1 MRLWG
6 NRPIVSV
13 AVDFTWVSLAMQ
25 TREWSVAP
33 VSVPGDSRVAGIY
46 DAPYL
51 ADAYAIRLP
60 EDAITD
66 PEVLARF
73 LFAHQPSWV
82 AGLLSVRDAV
92 VARLGLKTARQL
104 RKLSAPTGRER
115 VNIFRIYERRPH
127 EIILGED
134 DTHLDFRLSVM
145 REMRALSTGPRP
157 YLIVSTV
164 VHCHNRLGRTYITL
178 IAPFHRLVV
187 EASLRQAARRG
198 WPTVAPA

>member
-1 MRLWG
+1 MY
-6 NRPIVSV
+6 
-13 AVDFTWVSLAMQ
+13 A
-25 TREWSVAP
+25 
-33 VSVPGDSRVAGIY
+33 
-46 DAPYL
+46 APYL

-66 PEVLARF
+66 PELLARF

-82 AGLLSVRDAV
+82 AWLLSMRDV
-92 VARLGLKTARQL
+92 LVARFGIKTTRQL
-104 RKLSAPTGRER
+104 RMSSRPASNER
-115 VNIFRIYERRPH
+115 VDIFRIYERRPH

-134 DTHLDFRLSVM
+134 DRHLDFRVSVM

-187 EASLRQAARRG
+187 ESGLRRAARLG
-198 WPTVAPA
+198 WPTVAKA

>member
-1 MRLWG
+1 
-6 NRPIVSV
+6 
-13 AVDFTWVSLAMQ
+13 MQ
-25 TREWSVAP
+25 TREWSVVP
-33 VSVPGDSRVAGIY
+33 VSVPGESRVAGMY

-66 PEVLARF
+66 PELLARF

-82 AGLLSVRDAV
+82 AGLLSVRDAL
-92 VARLGLKTARQL
+92 VARFGIKTARQL
-104 RKLSAPTGRER
+104 RTLPRPAGDER

-134 DTHLDFRLSVM
+134 DKHLDFRVSVM

-187 EASLRQAARRG
+187 EAGLRRAARLG
-198 WPTVAPA
+198 WPTAAKA

>member
-1 MRLWG
+1 
-6 NRPIVSV
+6 
-13 AVDFTWVSLAMQ
+13 MQ
-25 TREWSVAP
+25 TTKWSVLP
-33 VSVPGDSRVAGIY
+33 VSVPDDSRVAGMY
-46 DAPYL
+46 AAPYL

-66 PEVLARF
+66 PELLARF

-82 AGLLSVRDAV
+82 AWLLSMRDV
-92 VARLGLKTARQL
+92 LVARFGIKTTRQL
-104 RKLSAPTGRER
+104 RMSSRPASNER
-115 VNIFRIYERRPH
+115 VDIFRIYEPRPN

-134 DTHLDFRLSVM
+134 DRHLDFRVSVM

-187 EASLRQAARRG
+187 ESGLRRAARLG
-198 WPTVAPA
+198 WPTVAKA

>member
-1 MRLWG
+1 MY
-6 NRPIVSV
+6 N
-13 AVDFTWVSLAMQ
+13 T
-25 TREWSVAP
+25 
-33 VSVPGDSRVAGIY
+33 
-46 DAPYL
+46 PYL

-82 AGLLSVRDAV
+82 AGLLSVRDAL
-92 VARLGLKTARQL
+92 VAGFGIKTAREL
-104 RKLSAPTGRER
+104 RTSPKPAGDER
-115 VNIFRIYERRPH
+115 VNIFRIYERRPPH

-134 DTHLDFRLSVM
+134 DKHLDFRVSVM

-187 EASLRQAARRG
+187 EAGLRRAARLG
-198 WPTVAPA
+198 WPTAAKA

>member
-1 MRLWG
+1 
-6 NRPIVSV
+6 
-13 AVDFTWVSLAMQ
+13 MQ
-25 TREWSVAP
+25 TTEWSVAP

-51 ADAYAIRLP
+51 ADAFAIRLP
-60 EDAITD
+60 EDAIAD
-66 PEVLARF
+66 PELLARF

-82 AGLLSVRDAV
+82 AGLLSVRDALV
-92 VARLGLKTARQL
+92 VRFGIKTAKQL
-104 RKLSAPTGRER
+104 RSSPKPVGDER
-115 VNIFRIYERRPH
+115 VDIFRIYERRPH

-134 DTHLDFRLSVM
+134 DSHLDFRLSVM
-145 REMRALSTGPRP
+145 REMRTLSTGPRP
-157 YLIVSTV
+157 YLVVSTV